1 MLVKYVNLVKIQPVA
16 PDKGVHLKASSLLI
30 ILIKPLCS
38 KYYRSESSTPFC
50 IENPRKH
57 R

>member
-16 PDKGVHLKASSLLI
+16 PDKGVRLKASSLLI

-38 KYYRSESSTPFC
+38 K
-50 IENPRKH
+50 
-57 R
+57 